1 MIAASHVVM
10 EDMEIVFTDLSKL
23 GASGHLTDC
32 PDAGCSGFEAFV
44 HIHVAAVG
52 DLDTCNVQPQIF
64 RVWNPTHSDGLA
76 NVDLE
81 KEVEHSVRIAK
92 IVMSHLTG
100 RYPELFT
107 LKEVPWYAPG
117 DEEVPK

>member
-1 MIAASHVVM
+1 MTSINGGMRAGGVRREV
-10 EDMEIVFTDLSKL
+10 DQQKL
-23 GASGHLTDC
+23 GPALLIASSLVLAIRT
-32 PDAGCSGFEAFV
+32 A
-44 HIHVAAVG
+44 
-52 DLDTCNVQPQIF
+52 
-64 RVWNPTHSDGLA
+64 RWNPTHSDGLA
-76 NVDLE
+76 NIDLE

-100 RYPELFT
+100 RYPELFP

>member
-1 MIAASHVVM
+1 MRIGGVRREV
-10 EDMEIVFTDLSKL
+10 DQQKL
-23 GASGHLTDC
+23 GPALLIASSLVLAIRTARWD
-32 PDAGCSGFEAFV
+32 
-44 HIHVAAVG
+44 
-52 DLDTCNVQPQIF
+52 
-64 RVWNPTHSDGLA
+64 PTHSDGLA

-107 LKEVPWYAPG
+107 PRDVPWYAPG
-117 DEEVPK
+117 DDEVPK

>member
-1 MIAASHVVM
+1 MTSINDGMRAGGFRREVDQRKLDPALLIASSLVLA
-10 EDMEIVFTDLSKL
+10 IRT
-23 GASGHLTDC
+23 A
-32 PDAGCSGFEAFV
+32 
-44 HIHVAAVG
+44 
-52 DLDTCNVQPQIF
+52 
-64 RVWNPTHSDGLA
+64 RWNPTHSDELA

>member
-1 MIAASHVVM
+1 MTSINGGMRIGGYRQEV
-10 EDMEIVFTDLSKL
+10 DQQKL
-23 GASGHLTDC
+23 GPALLIASSLVLAIRT
-32 PDAGCSGFEAFV
+32 A
-44 HIHVAAVG
+44 
-52 DLDTCNVQPQIF
+52 
-64 RVWNPTHSDGLA
+64 RWNPTHSDGLA
-76 NVDLE
+76 DVDLE

-107 LKEVPWYAPG
+107 LKEVPWYVPR

>member
-1 MIAASHVVM
+1 MTSINGGMRIGGFRQEV
-10 EDMEIVFTDLSKL
+10 DQQKL
-23 GASGHLTDC
+23 GPALLIASSLVLAIRT
-32 PDAGCSGFEAFV
+32 A
-44 HIHVAAVG
+44 
-52 DLDTCNVQPQIF
+52 
-64 RVWNPTHSDGLA
+64 RWNPTHSDGLA

-107 LKEVPWYAPG
+107 LKAVPWYAPG